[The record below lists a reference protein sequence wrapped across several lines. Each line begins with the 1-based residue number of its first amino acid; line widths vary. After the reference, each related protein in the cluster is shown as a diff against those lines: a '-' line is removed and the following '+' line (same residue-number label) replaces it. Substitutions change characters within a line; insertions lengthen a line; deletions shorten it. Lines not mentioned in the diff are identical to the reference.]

1 MLFVRPVLTQYY
13 RRGKSLGRRDF
24 SSPHSF
30 YNSISHFFFMDLN
43 KEKEAEWSLFT
54 LFQML
59 TLC

>member
-1 MLFVRPVLTQYY
+1 MLFVRPVLAQYY

-24 SSPHSF
+24 SSPHS
-30 YNSISHFFFMDLN
+30 ISHLFYFMDLN